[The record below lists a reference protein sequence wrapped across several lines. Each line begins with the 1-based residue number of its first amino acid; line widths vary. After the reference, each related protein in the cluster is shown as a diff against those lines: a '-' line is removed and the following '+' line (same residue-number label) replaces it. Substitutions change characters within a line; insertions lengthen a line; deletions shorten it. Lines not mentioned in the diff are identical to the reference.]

1 MRIGKKSKEE
11 EHSIVENKM
20 EKVKYIKEWG
30 EQREQNKAPS
40 ISNSL
45 LAGLPYA
52 SYNILKQH
60 PKNLS
65 LSNPRW
71 KLLLAT

>member
-11 EHSIVENKM
+11 EHSIMENKM

-45 LAGLPYA
+45 LAGLLYA
-52 SYNILKQH
+52 CYNVLIQH

-65 LSNPRW
+65 LSNLHW
-71 KLLLAT
+71 KLLLET